1 MSTKSYPYI
10 AQIAENNSA
19 LQRKI
24 ERVLHDPNR
33 YYEGEN
39 LLDKMPVIK
48 AVRVG

>member
-24 ERVLHDPNR
+24 KRVLHDPNR
-33 YYEGEN
+33 YY
-39 LLDKMPVIK
+39 DAKPVSIAPIK